1 MAASRSSTLFH
12 FTKSPNILESILIN
26 GFYPRYSLED
36 ISWLGSSKLR
46 FIAYPIV
53 CFCDIPLGRIIDH
66 IGFYGDFGIGM
77 TRDWAISNGLNPVT
91 YISDTSLLSKS
102 LNKCFDGLL
111 KFKVKEGSDAYLKHS
126 RCVVAYSKPLIGT
139 MIVNGQPAS
148 KEFYHEYEW
157 RYVAQHSEIPEYL
170 HEGRIKDHEKLEKFN
185 DLAAQKA
192 KLEFTTKDVK
202 YLFVKSDADIP
213 DLVNFINVKLDKF
226 PAADLKI
233 LTSRIISVDTIAKDI

>member
-1 MAASRSSTLFH
+1 MAVLRSSTLFH
-12 FTKSPNILESILIN
+12 FTKSPDILESILIN

-36 ISWLGSSKLR
+36 ISWLAISKI

-66 IGFYGDFGIGM
+66 VGFYGDFGIGM

-91 YISDTSLLSKS
+91 YISKTSLLAKS

-111 KFKVKEGSDAYLKHS
+111 KIEGDNEYLKHS
-126 RCVVAYSKPLIGT
+126 RCVVAYSKPLSGT
-139 MIVNGQPAS
+139 MIVNGQPVD

-170 HEGRIKDHEKLEKFN
+170 HEADIKDNQEFEKYN
-185 DLAAQKA
+185 NLAAKKA
-192 KLEFTTKDVK
+192 KLEFTPKDIK
-202 YLFVKSDADIP
+202 YLFVKSDVDIP
-213 DLVNFINVKLDKF
+213 DLVNFINTKLDKF

-233 LTSRIISVDTIAKDI
+233 LTSRIISLETIAKDI